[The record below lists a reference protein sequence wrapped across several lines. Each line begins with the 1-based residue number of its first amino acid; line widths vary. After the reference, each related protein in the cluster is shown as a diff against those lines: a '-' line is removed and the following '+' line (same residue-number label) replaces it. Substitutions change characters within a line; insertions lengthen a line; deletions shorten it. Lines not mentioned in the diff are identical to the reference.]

1 VPTLHSGS
9 LLSRNELF
17 THTPQK
23 DLNQDPSRH
32 ERMTQASPL
41 RNGAKADSCE
51 RAILDKRVRKV
62 LEMVESGQPCT
73 IHGLAHQLHLTHF
86 HLLHLFK
93 QQVGVPLGEVLT
105 EQKLSSAA
113 RLLAEGHVCIKQ
125 IAHAAG
131 YEHTSSFARAFRR
144 RFGVAPRRYREQR
157 SQEKLRNSA

>member
-1 VPTLHSGS
+1 MRTLHSGS
-9 LLSRNELF
+9 FLSRNEPRTPT
-17 THTPQK
+17 THK
-23 DLNQDPSRH
+23 DLDQVRCPH
-32 ERMTQASPL
+32 ERMTQPSPL
-41 RNGAKADSCE
+41 KNGAKVDSCA
-51 RAILDKRVRKV
+51 RAILDKRVQKV

-73 IHGLAHQLHLTHF
+73 IHGLADQFHMTHF

-105 EQKLSSAA
+105 EQKLSNAA

-144 RFGVAPRRYREQR
+144 RFGIAPRRYREQG